1 MHFAINIIAALIF
14 FAIFWLYFD
23 AWLGRRK
30 IGEAIR
36 YVGFLLISFSFVLSA
51 LYIESSVLVAPI
63 INQEV
68 HIYMLILTR
77 LFGYL
82 MIIIALKIDPL
93 MKKPKRDIHSHGVV
107 PLGAFFSIKSISF
120 TFPILAG
127 FIGFLYL
134 KRSTIGLENHLKP
147 LALSFFLISFSEI
160 LSLGYL
166 LRGSNNSIIYEFV
179 APYSAL
185 WVIQS
190 LVVLL
195 SVIVLR
201 KWLFGY
207 LLKRIQSQ
215 LFMIFVS
222 STVALFLIIT
232 LVFSALMIRN
242 IERETLASLTTDVN
256 MLRFAIDSKKAEVVS
271 DAQLLALN
279 PELADT
285 IEEENK
291 SKLKSITTST
301 LLAKKQSI
309 VTVLNDEGVVL
320 SRGED
325 SERIGDS
332 LSSDV
337 LVGRALKGEDGVS
350 IVTRDGVLAPIVSVK
365 SAVPVKNG
373 DQVIGVVV
381 VGNDIDNAFVDGIKT
396 ATGLNVS
403 VYADQIRSAT
413 TFIAPDGKT
422 RWIGIKEQ
430 SEEVRKTV
438 LMQGKL
444 FSGTINILNI
454 DYLGAVLPIKDI
466 DNTVV
471 GMLFVGKEK
480 TSLLQAAGRSIELT
494 FLATVV
500 ILILTILPAF
510 FISRYISNQLK

>member
-1 MHFAINIIAALIF
+1 
-14 FAIFWLYFD
+14 
-23 AWLGRRK
+23 
-30 IGEAIR
+30 
-36 YVGFLLISFSFVLSA
+36 
-51 LYIESSVLVAPI
+51 
-63 INQEV
+63 
-68 HIYMLILTR
+68 
-77 LFGYL
+77 
-82 MIIIALKIDPL
+82 
-93 MKKPKRDIHSHGVV
+93 
-107 PLGAFFSIKSISF
+107 
-120 TFPILAG
+120 
-127 FIGFLYL
+127 
-134 KRSTIGLENHLKP
+134 
-147 LALSFFLISFSEI
+147 
-160 LSLGYL
+160 
-166 LRGSNNSIIYEFV
+166 
-179 APYSAL
+179 
-185 WVIQS
+185 
-190 LVVLL
+190 
-195 SVIVLR
+195 
-201 KWLFGY
+201 
-207 LLKRIQSQ
+207 
-215 LFMIFVS
+215 MIFVS